1 MKRQWLGMIGLR
13 LVGVYALIEALAS
26 FPRLAAGG
34 MLLARDGRGGL
45 IPFLVLFPYGVL
57 LASGV
62 LLLAHPAKAAG
73 LVWPRGVGADD
84 VQISAD
90 VANLAFAAAGIIVL
104 AHALPDLVWRTVAQA
119 EATGAL
125 SLRSLSGGLA
135 QVLLAMFLMS
145 NPGTIADLCRATDAA
160 LPADED
166 DRNDRETVV
175 RLGALAVAVAGAV
188 QFAAS
193 LPALVPGGL
202 ALLSRAGRGDSAAT
216 VVSLS
221 GEVARAALG
230 ALLFFRATS
239 VIEFL
244 RRRRT
249 AQDLATGQDRNPSAP
264 LREVS
269 VVACAARAGLRP
281 SVRCRVIVADAL
293 AFHVAH
299 TAFNVTYR
307 RDLFRVLGMP
317 SRAWLAEVLA
327 GMRSQLIVEQSEW

>member
-13 LVGVYALIEALAS
+13 LVGVYALIAALAS

-34 MLLARDGRGGL
+34 MVLARDGRGGL

-73 LVWPRGVGADD
+73 LVWPRGAGADD
-84 VQISAD
+84 VQISGD

-119 EATGAL
+119 EATGAF

-135 QVLLAMFLMS
+135 QVLLGVFLMS
-145 NPGTIADLCRATDAA
+145 NPGTIADLWRATDAA

-188 QFAAS
+188 LFAAS
-193 LPALVPGGL
+193 LPALVPASL

-216 VVSLS
+216 LVSLS

-230 ALLFFRATS
+230 ALLFLRATS

-244 RRRRT
+244 MRRRG
-249 AQDLATGQDRNPSAP
+249 AT
-264 LREVS
+264 
-269 VVACAARAGLRP
+269 
-281 SVRCRVIVADAL
+281 
-293 AFHVAH
+293 HV
-299 TAFNVTYR
+299 
-307 RDLFRVLGMP
+307 
-317 SRAWLAEVLA
+317 
-327 GMRSQLIVEQSEW
+327 